1 MPEFLYGIG
10 IRALI
15 RLVNHETKKTPFP
28 SHEPVLPV
36 TATAEGILLDVEIGL
51 KKTQELMH
59 ERWTAENTRC
69 GLPQYI
75 RLARRLSEVAVHERE
90 PLEFALVVARGDF
103 VSKHLEKITPLRAD
117 GAGLR
122 IFDAV
127 SGTIQDT
134 GLKELVSLIRGNYR
148 FFQGKDRLLL
158 CTPSGE
164 VLFLGRTL
172 GSSSLELSRVPPKG
186 ESLASEDE
194 CYILHTRA
202 DLSVEVFQAGVLK
215 LLFKSGGW
223 KLPDRYGDQ
232 FKESFRDEVRRK
244 LKLKATLSA
253 LAVLSDVVWDLVSRI
268 RHGALFVFGEI
279 ANQKEVLGYPMTKVL
294 PFAEGL
300 KLATPA
306 LKDTLQELAVQDGVT
321 FVDSQSSEVY
331 GRRFLTVGTR
341 QTIRLKADEW
351 HWGARR
357 RSAKLV
363 TVDHPQLV
371 SVAVSV
377 DGTVDVFHSGRR
389 LVKACYPD

>member
-1 MPEFLYGIG
+1 MDRREHKMWP
-10 IRALI
+10 
-15 RLVNHETKKTPFP
+15 P
-28 SHEPVLPV
+28 S
-36 TATAEGILLDVEIGL
+36 
-51 KKTQELMH
+51 
-59 ERWTAENTRC
+59 
-69 GLPQYI
+69 YI

-215 LLFKSGGW
+215 LLFKSGIGSSRIATGTNS
-223 KLPDRYGDQ
+223 KR
-232 FKESFRDEVRRK
+232 VRRRVRR
-244 LKLKATLSA
+244 T
-253 LAVLSDVVWDLVSRI
+253 SR
-268 RHGALFVFGEI
+268 RR
-279 ANQKEVLGYPMTKVL
+279 
-294 PFAEGL
+294 EGH
-300 KLATPA
+300 
-306 LKDTLQELAVQDGVT
+306 
-321 FVDSQSSEVY
+321 
-331 GRRFLTVGTR
+331 
-341 QTIRLKADEW
+341 TIRL
-351 HWGARR
+351 
-357 RSAKLV
+357 S
-363 TVDHPQLV
+363 
-371 SVAVSV
+371 SVGLPRLGGVRAVKS
-377 DGTVDVFHSGRR
+377 DVFEQHRATAGRCQPTPRASASHARESGSQGGCSPRPGA
-389 LVKACYPD
+389 VT